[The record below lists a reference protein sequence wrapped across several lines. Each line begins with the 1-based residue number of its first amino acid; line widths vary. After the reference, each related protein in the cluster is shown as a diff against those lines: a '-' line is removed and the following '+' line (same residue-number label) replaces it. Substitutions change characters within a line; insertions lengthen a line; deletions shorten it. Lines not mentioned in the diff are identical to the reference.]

1 VLSGGEKSRLT
12 LAKML
17 LQPSNLL
24 ILDEP
29 TNHLDM
35 RTKDVLRE
43 ALLQF
48 GGTFVI
54 VSHDRYFLRGLATKV
69 LEMRD
74 GQLTMY
80 PGTFEEFL
88 QWKEQRGESEVRSP
102 RSEVQGSKSGVRSPG
117 FGVANLQSAIPN
129 PQSAKDV
136 LAVIEEAKRGKMTY
150 AQQKA
155 ARAERQKQERR
166 LSDVEQHIATLEE
179 RKAAIEALMADG
191 ATFSDPQ
198 RARDLAT
205 EYDTLKRELE
215 ERYAT
220 WTELAEE
227 MDA

>member
-1 VLSGGEKSRLT
+1 

-24 ILDEP
+24 VLDEP
-29 TNHLDM
+29 TNHLDI

-54 VSHDRYFLRGLATKV
+54 VSHDRYFLKGLATKV

-74 GQLTMY
+74 GRLTVY

-88 QWKEQRGESEVRSP
+88 HWKEQE
-102 RSEVQGSKSGVRSPG
+102 SGVRGPESGVKSPK
-117 FGVANLQSAIPN
+117 SDTIN
-129 PQSAKDV
+129 PQSTLDV
-136 LAVIEEAKRGKMTY
+136 LAAIEEAKRGKMTY
-150 AQQKA
+150 ARQRA
-155 ARAERQKQERR
+155 APAERQKRERR
-166 LSDVEQHIATLEE
+166 LGEVERQITTLEE
-179 RKAAIEALMADG
+179 RKTALEALMTDG

-198 RARDLAT
+198 RARELAA
-205 EYDTLKRELE
+205 EYETLKRELE
-215 ERYAT
+215 GRYAA

-227 MDA
+227 METERGQQCE